1 MSCEGQ
7 EGGAKDR
14 SSGRDRL
21 ASPEGHGRA
30 SLHEGERGRQ
40 QPQGPKP
47 QTPAPLG
54 AAGRSI
60 PARVWA
66 RPLTVG
72 RLTGAWRPIG
82 RLWRSWGRCRG
93 GVVPAQLP
101 EPRAIYGAEQ
111 AWRRRLQAGACGWQ
125 CLHALAEPPPSQSVG
140 QEVRNWE
147 HTRDCG
153 AERSDRARARRVG
166 PQRSSRLLGTPFSR
180 APCSGRGR
188 ATRPVA
194 DGVRRPR
201 QHPCTARSGSRR
213 LQLRRGS
220 GTGRVAA
227 AVGGVNGSPFQLH
240 LHLAA
245 ARTLRHGR
253 AAHQRWVPAG

>member
-14 SSGRDRL
+14 PSSRARL

-40 QPQGPKP
+40 QPQRPKP

-72 RLTGAWRPIG
+72 RLTGAWRPIE

-111 AWRRRLQAGACGWQ
+111 AWRRRVQAGACGWR

-140 QEVRNWE
+140 QEV
-147 HTRDCG
+147 
-153 AERSDRARARRVG
+153 
-166 PQRSSRLLGTPFSR
+166 
-180 APCSGRGR
+180 
-188 ATRPVA
+188 
-194 DGVRRPR
+194 
-201 QHPCTARSGSRR
+201 
-213 LQLRRGS
+213 
-220 GTGRVAA
+220 
-227 AVGGVNGSPFQLH
+227 
-240 LHLAA
+240 
-245 ARTLRHGR
+245 
-253 AAHQRWVPAG
+253 